1 MGKKLFSFV
10 KRKIELLSFCL
21 EEISAAMLNLWLRIT
36 KLRNLYLYIF
46 IYKDTNDAAV
56 IKYRHLD
63 LSGLN
68 TLVYLDWLKVLDLNV
83 RRKYTDNTIQ
93 INSGKEKLMGKRK
106 PYNFKRESFAK
117 FLTS

>member
-21 EEISAAMLNLWLRIT
+21 EEISVAMLNLWLRII

-46 IYKDTNDAAV
+46 IYKGTNDAAV
-56 IKYRHLD
+56 IKCRHLD

-93 INSGKEKLMGKRK
+93 IKQWEGEANGQKKTLQ
-106 PYNFKRESFAK
+106 F
-117 FLTS
+117 